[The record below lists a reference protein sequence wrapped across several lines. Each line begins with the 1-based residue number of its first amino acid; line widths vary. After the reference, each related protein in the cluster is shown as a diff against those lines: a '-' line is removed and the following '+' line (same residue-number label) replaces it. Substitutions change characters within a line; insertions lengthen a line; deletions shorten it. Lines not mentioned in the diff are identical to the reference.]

1 MGLQSRFLKTAWKWP
16 FLSRISTKS
25 QNFTTCKFVGH
36 SPTLAVPAKIMLDHP
51 EKCQEPKRV
60 SFRNPYLA
68 PIWPL
73 WTPWKWSLGG
83 RNPWKLPT
91 PNFYAKWTITSRRIN
106 IFGRGGREAL
116 SPFYSKP
123 LLRASFREIRKTPE
137 YPSRV
142 KILKKPETRLGVYLI
157 NGIVDVQK
165 LVPFTQLLVA
175 KKRAGKFKFGLF
187 RGIRFCALFYLWLS
201 HGFSIQE
208 GH

>member
-1 MGLQSRFLKTAWKWP
+1 MAT
-16 FLSRISTKS
+16 
-25 QNFTTCKFVGH
+25 
-36 SPTLAVPAKIMLDHP
+36 DD
-51 EKCQEPKRV
+51 
-60 SFRNPYLA
+60 
-68 PIWPL
+68 
-73 WTPWKWSLGG
+73 
-83 RNPWKLPT
+83 
-91 PNFYAKWTITSRRIN
+91 
-106 IFGRGGREAL
+106 
-116 SPFYSKP
+116 
-123 LLRASFREIRKTPE
+123 LRASFREIRKTPE